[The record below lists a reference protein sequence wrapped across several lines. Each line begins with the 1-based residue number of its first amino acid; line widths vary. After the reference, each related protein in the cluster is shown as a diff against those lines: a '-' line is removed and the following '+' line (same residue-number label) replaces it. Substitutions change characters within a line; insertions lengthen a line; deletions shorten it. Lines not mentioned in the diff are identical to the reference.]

1 MVLTA
6 YLRFRHIGGY
16 MRSLVVVF
24 AVAFCGL
31 ASAQE
36 IKPLTSQPKPTA
48 QRTATKPKPTS
59 DEAELAK
66 LKARNEAREKA
77 WDKKTKRAMSGICL
91 GC

>member
-1 MVLTA
+1 MLMA
-6 YLRFRHIGGY
+6 YSAFGHIGGD
-16 MRSLVVVF
+16 MRTLVFVF
-24 AVAFCGL
+24 ALAFSGV

-36 IKPLTSQPKPTA
+36 IKPLTGQPKPSA
-48 QRTATKPKPTS
+48 QRAATKPKPTS

-77 WDKKTKRAMSGICL
+77 WDEKTKRAMRGICL